1 MDYDLP
7 EETEEFRSVVRAFA
21 EEVVRPA
28 AGGYDARGEFPLDIV
43 KRMGSLGL
51 FGLVLPERY
60 GGAGAEFITLC
71 VAIEELARVDS
82 SVAITLSAGVGLGA
96 MPFVL
101 FGSDE
106 QKERW
111 LPPMA
116 AGEALG
122 AFGLTEP
129 SGGSDVVALRTVA
142 RRDGEQ
148 WVIDGSKAFITNAG
162 TPLSQVVTVAA
173 LTGTDTGGDPGGGPD
188 RGRKAMSAICVP
200 HGTPGFTVGREYRK
214 LGWRA
219 SDTRELVFDD
229 CRVPAGNLVGG
240 EGQGYQEFLTILDGG
255 RIAIGA
261 LAVGLAQG
269 CLDES
274 VRYATERTAFG
285 QEIGAYQAVQF
296 KLADMATKIAA
307 ARDQVYKG
315 AWLRQRGRPH
325 KTVASMAKLFASE
338 VAMDCARDAVQIH
351 GGYGFIE
358 EFPVARHYRDAK
370 ILEIGEGTSEVQRML
385 IARELGL
392 PRSVPSGT

>member
-7 EETEEFRSVVRAFA
+7 PETEEFRRVVRSFA
-21 EEVVRPA
+21 EEVVRPVA
-28 AGGYDARGEFPLDIV
+28 EHYDARSEFPLDV
-43 KRMGSLGL
+43 VHKMGELGL

-60 GGAGAEFITLC
+60 GGADAEFITLC

-96 MPFVL
+96 MPFLL
-101 FGSDE
+101 FGSEE
-106 QKERW
+106 QKQLW

-116 AGEALG
+116 AGEVLG
-122 AFGLTEP
+122 AFGLTEA
-129 SGGSDVVALRTVA
+129 SGGSDVAALRTVA
-142 RRDGEQ
+142 TRDGEE

-162 TPLSQVVTVAA
+162 TPLSKVVTVAA
-173 LTGTDTGGDPGGGPD
+173 ITGRSEAG
-188 RGRKAMSAICVP
+188 KEMSSIAVA
-200 HGTPGFTVGREYRK
+200 HGTPGFSVGREYRK

-219 SDTRELVFDD
+219 SDTRELVFEG
-229 CRVPAGNLVGG
+229 CRVPVANLVG
-240 EGQGYQEFLTILDGG
+240 EQGSGYRNFLTILDGG

-274 VRYATERTAFG
+274 LRYARQRTAFG
-285 QEIGAYQAVQF
+285 REIGAYQAVQF

-307 ARDQVYKG
+307 ARDQIYKA
-315 AWLRQRGRPH
+315 AWLRQQGRRY
-325 KTVASMAKLFASE
+325 KAVASMAKLFASE
-338 VAMDCARDAVQIH
+338 VAMECAREAVQIH
-351 GGYGFIE
+351 GGYGYIE
-358 EFPVARHYRDAK
+358 EFPVARHFRDAK

-392 PRSVPSGT
+392 PGAVPGS

>member
-1 MDYDLP
+1 MTDYDLP
-7 EETEEFRSVVRAFA
+7 QETEEFRKVVHSFA
-21 EEVVRPA
+21 EEVVRPV
-28 AGGYDARGEFPLDIV
+28 AGHYDARCEFPLEV
-43 KRMGSLGL
+43 VRQMGELGM

-60 GGAGAEFITLC
+60 GGADAEFITLC

-96 MPFVL
+96 MPFAL
-101 FGSDE
+101 FGSEE
-106 QKERW
+106 QKQTW

-116 AGEALG
+116 AGEVLG
-122 AFGLTEP
+122 AFGLTEA
-129 SGGSDVVALRTVA
+129 SGGSDVAALRTVA
-142 RRDGEQ
+142 TRDGEE

-162 TPLSQVVTVAA
+162 TPLSKVVTVAA
-173 LTGTDTGGDPGGGPD
+173 ITGRSEGG
-188 RGRKAMSAICVP
+188 KEMSSIAVG
-200 HGTPGFTVGREYRK
+200 HGTPGFSVGREYRK

-219 SDTRELVFDD
+219 SDTRELVFEG
-229 CRVPAGNLVGG
+229 CRVPVTNLVG
-240 EGQGYQEFLTILDGG
+240 EQGSGYRNFLKILDGG

-274 VRYATERTAFG
+274 LRYARERTAFG
-285 QEIGAYQAVQF
+285 REIGAYQAIQF

-307 ARDQVYKG
+307 ARDQVYKA
-315 AWLRQRGRPH
+315 AWLRQQGRRY
-325 KTVASMAKLFASE
+325 KAVASMAKLFASE
-338 VAMDCARDAVQIH
+338 VAMECAREAVQIH

-358 EFPVARHYRDAK
+358 EFPVARHFRDAK

-392 PRSVPSGT
+392 PDAVPGY

>member
-1 MDYDLP
+1 MDFDLP
-7 EETEEFRSVVRAFA
+7 EEAAELRGLVRTFA
-21 EEVVRPA
+21 AEVVAPA
-28 AGGYDARGEFPLDIV
+28 AAGYDARGEFPLEIV
-43 KRMGSLGL
+43 RQMGSLGL
-51 FGLVLPERY
+51 FGLVLPEAY

-96 MPFVL
+96 MPFAL
-101 FGSDE
+101 FGNEE
-106 QKERW
+106 QRQRW

-116 AGEALG
+116 AGEVLG
-122 AFGLTEP
+122 AFGLTEA
-129 SGGSDVVALRTVA
+129 SGGSDVGALRTTA
-142 RRDGEQ
+142 RREGEE

-162 TPLSQVVTVAA
+162 TPLSRVVTVAA
-173 LTGTDTGGDPGGGPD
+173 ATGRTE
-188 RGRKAMSAICVP
+188 RGKEISTLCVE

-219 SDTRELVFDD
+219 SDTRELAFDG
-229 CRVPAGNLVGG
+229 CRVPLGNLVGPKG
-240 EGQGYQEFLTILDGG
+240 AGYRQFLQILDSG
-255 RIAIGA
+255 RVAIAS

-274 VRYATERTAFG
+274 VRYARQRTAFG

-296 KLADMATKIAA
+296 KLADMATRIAA
-307 ARDQVYKG
+307 ARDQVYKA
-315 AWLRQRGRPH
+315 AWLRSQGRRF
-325 KTVASMAKLFASE
+325 KLEASMAKLFASE
-338 VAMDCARDAVQIH
+338 VAMDSAREAVQIH

-358 EFPVARHYRDAK
+358 EFPVARHFRDAK

-392 PRSVPSGT
+392 PHALPES